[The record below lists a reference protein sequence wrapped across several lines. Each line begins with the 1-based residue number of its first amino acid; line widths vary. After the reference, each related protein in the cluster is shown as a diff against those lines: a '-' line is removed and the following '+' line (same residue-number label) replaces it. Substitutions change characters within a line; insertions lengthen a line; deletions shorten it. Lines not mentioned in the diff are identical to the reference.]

1 MPALR
6 LQPDFEDALRRL
18 PGIRAASVVTNGSAE
33 PIEIHVLASLDKAP
47 KQMVRDI
54 QSLAM
59 AQFDLEVDH
68 RIISIVQFADEDI
81 AAGGL
86 PADSDATEDL
96 NDRDDLAP
104 AIPLSVATTP
114 PLTAVPDLPVDD
126 LAPPMSRTVA
136 GSVVHTATAGANAR
150 ILAWPDFAP
159 TDSQPESLEATDNDD
174 GLHAQRSPDGLRPQV
189 RSFSVRISADQ
200 ADAEVELIADGSTFV
215 GRSDGSSTHSHRPR
229 LIAEAALNALAELL
243 GHRASI
249 ESVVLTPQGQ
259 RIVAL
264 CVVSVLDPRVGEVA
278 YSGSALVRSDDGDA
292 VVRAVLDALNR
303 RLSG

>member
-1 MPALR
+1 VPALR

-59 AQFDLEVDH
+59 AQFDC
-68 RIISIVQFADEDI
+68 IISIVQFADEDI